1 MNVYYFQNIQ
11 NDGGIPVPH
20 KLTSQ
25 QKLFV
30 EEFGNLY
37 ASYGFKRLNG
47 LIIGLLLTT
56 PEAMS
61 LGEICRLLN
70 RSKGLI
76 SEATRRLNSLGFI
89 KKSNGADS
97 RKDYYIADS
106 DIFINVFHF
115 NMGTVRKNISLAEGF
130 LHQLKSEKSPEQKRW
145 KENLA
150 MMEIFYEHMNDF
162 YKEFDTV
169 WRKKKKALYK

>member
-1 MNVYYFQNIQ
+1 M
-11 NDGGIPVPH
+11 PH
-20 KLTSQ
+20 RLLPEQ
-25 QKLFV
+25 QLFI

-56 PEAMS
+56 NDPLS
-61 LGEICRLLN
+61 LGEICRLLG
-70 RSKGLI
+70 RSKGAI

-89 KKSNGADS
+89 KKSSGADP

-115 NMGTVRKNISLAEGF
+115 NMATVRKNISIAENF
-130 LHQLKSEKSPEQKRW
+130 LHMLKGDRSPKKKRW

-150 MMEIFYEHMNDF
+150 GMDSFYEQMSDF
-162 YKEFDTV
+162 YKDFDTL
-169 WRKKKKALYK
+169 WRKNRKLKKKA

>member
-1 MNVYYFQNIQ
+1 MA
-11 NDGGIPVPH
+11 H
-20 KLTSQ
+20 KLTPAQ
-25 QKLFV
+25 RVFI

-56 PEAMS
+56 PEPLS

-89 KKSNGADS
+89 KRSSGADS
-97 RKDYYIADS
+97 RKDYYIADG

-115 NMGTVRKNISLAEGF
+115 NMATVRKNISIAEHFQHELAAD
-130 LHQLKSEKSPEQKRW
+130 HAADRKRW
-145 KENLA
+145 KENLRV
-150 MMEIFYEHMNDF
+150 MEAFYEHMNRF
-162 YKEFDTV
+162 YMNFDSV
-169 WRKKKKALYK
+169 WRSKKKTLQRS

>member
-1 MNVYYFQNIQ
+1 MT
-11 NDGGIPVPH
+11 
-20 KLTSQ
+20 KLTPR

-56 PEAMS
+56 PEPLS
-61 LGEICRLLN
+61 LGEICVRLN

-89 KKSNGADS
+89 KKSSGADS
-97 RKDYYIADS
+97 RKDYYSADS
-106 DIFINVFHF
+106 EIFINVFHF
-115 NMGTVRKNISLAEGF
+115 NMQTVRKNISIAESF
-130 LHQLKSEKSPEQKRW
+130 LHELQGDKSQQSKRW
-145 KENLA
+145 KDNLM
-150 MMEIFYEHMNDF
+150 MMESFYETMNDF
-162 YKEFDTV
+162 YHEFDV
-169 WRKKKKALYK
+169 IWRKKKNTVLRK

>member
-1 MNVYYFQNIQ
+1 M
-11 NDGGIPVPH
+11 H
-20 KLTSQ
+20 KLTAQ

-37 ASYGFKRLNG
+37 ASYGFKRMNG

-56 PEAMS
+56 PEPLS

-89 KKSNGADS
+89 KKSSGADS
-97 RKDYYIADS
+97 RKDYYVAD
-106 DIFINVFHF
+106 DEIFINVFHF
-115 NMGTVRKNISLAEGF
+115 NMGTVRKNLSLAETF
-130 LHQLKSEKSPEQKRW
+130 LNQLSNDKSLEQKRW
-145 KENLA
+145 RENLA

-169 WRKKKKALYK
+169 WRKKKKALYRSK

>member
-1 MNVYYFQNIQ
+1 M
-11 NDGGIPVPH
+11 IP
-20 KLTSQ
+20 KLTPH
-25 QKLFV
+25 QKLFI

-37 ASYGFKRLNG
+37 ASYGFKRMNG

-56 PEAMS
+56 PEPLS

-76 SEATRRLNSLGFI
+76 SEATRRLNTLGFI
-89 KKSNGADS
+89 KKSGGADS
-97 RKDYYIADS
+97 RKDYYIADA

-115 NMGTVRKNISLAEGF
+115 NMGTVRKNISIAESF
-130 LHQLKSEKSPEQKRW
+130 LHQLDGDSSAESKRW

-150 MMEIFYEHMNDF
+150 MMEAFYEHMNDF

-169 WRKKKKALYK
+169 WRKKKKNLHQRK

>member
-1 MNVYYFQNIQ
+1 MIN
-11 NDGGIPVPH
+11 
-20 KLTSQ
+20 KLAAQ

-37 ASYGFKRLNG
+37 ASYGFKRMNG
-47 LIIGLLLTT
+47 LIIALLLTT
-56 PEAMS
+56 PES
-61 LGEICRLLN
+61 LSLDEICRLLH

-89 KKSNGADS
+89 KKSSGADS

-106 DIFINVFHF
+106 EIFINVFHF
-115 NMGTVRKNISLAEGF
+115 NMGTVRKNISIAETF
-130 LHQLKSEKSPEQKRW
+130 LHQLNGERSPEFKRW

-150 MMEIFYEHMNDF
+150 IMGMFYEHMNDF

-169 WRKKKKALYK
+169 WRKKKKALFKK

>member
-1 MNVYYFQNIQ
+1 MVST
-11 NDGGIPVPH
+11 IP
-20 KLTSQ
+20 KLSPQ
-25 QKLFV
+25 QRLFV

-37 ASYGFKRLNG
+37 ASYGFKRMNG

-56 PEAMS
+56 PEPLS

-89 KKSNGADS
+89 KKSSGANS
-97 RKDYYIADS
+97 RRDYYIAD
-106 DIFINVFHF
+106 DEIFINVFHF
-115 NMGTVRKNISLAEGF
+115 NMGTVRKNISLAESF
-130 LHQLKSEKSPEQKRW
+130 LHELHNDRSAVSKRW

-150 MMEIFYEHMNDF
+150 MMEIFYEQMNNF
-162 YKEFDTV
+162 YKQFDTV
-169 WRKKKKALYK
+169 WRKKKKSHTKN

>member
-1 MNVYYFQNIQ
+1 V
-11 NDGGIPVPH
+11 H
-20 KLTSQ
+20 KLSPQ

-37 ASYGFKRLNG
+37 ASYGFKRMNG

-56 PEAMS
+56 PEPLS
-61 LGEICRLLN
+61 LGEICRLLS

-89 KKSNGADS
+89 KKSSGADS
-97 RKDYYIADS
+97 RKDYYIAD
-106 DIFINVFHF
+106 DEIFINVFHF
-115 NMGTVRKNISLAEGF
+115 NMGAVRKNISIAESF
-130 LHQLKSEKSPEQKRW
+130 LLQLNNDKSNEAKRW
-145 KENLA
+145 KENLL
-150 MMEIFYEHMNDF
+150 MMETFYDHMNDF

-169 WRKKKKALYK
+169 WRKKKKTLYQK

>member
-1 MNVYYFQNIQ
+1 M
-11 NDGGIPVPH
+11 PL
-20 KLTSQ
+20 KLAPE
-25 QKLFV
+25 QKLFI

-56 PEAMS
+56 TEPLA
-61 LGEICRLLN
+61 LGDIARLLN

-89 KKSNGADS
+89 KKSSGVDS
-97 RKDYYIADS
+97 RKDYYVADG

-115 NMGTVRKNISLAEGF
+115 NMATVRKNISIAESF
-130 LHQLKSEKSPEQKRW
+130 LHEFENDHSKDRKRW
-145 KENLA
+145 KTNLQIMDA
-150 MMEIFYEHMNDF
+150 FYQQMNEFYRDF
-162 YKEFDTV
+162 DVV
-169 WRKKKKALYK
+169 WRRKSKTLRAK

>member
-1 MNVYYFQNIQ
+1 MLFR
-11 NDGGIPVPH
+11 
-20 KLTSQ
+20 KLHTLLNLHDQ
-25 QKLFV
+25 IG
-30 EEFGNLY
+30 EEYGNLY

-106 DIFINVFHF
+106 EIFISVFHF
-115 NMGTVRKNISLAEGF
+115 NMGTVRKNISLAESF
-130 LHQLKSEKSPEQKRW
+130 LHQLSGDRSPDQKRW

-150 MMEIFYEHMNDF
+150 MMEIFYEQMNDF

-169 WRKKKKALYK
+169 WRKKKKTLYKK